1 MLPEGNS
8 SASRGSGAPAC
19 YDAAMTM
26 PHPADPSVTL
36 IAATSLEC
44 NALRRVLPQ
53 ARVVQVGIALESLK
67 VPLGETVVS
76 CGLAGGLRI
85 DLPTGTVLIPRKVRR
100 PNGDVLVCDRE
111 LVEALTQGARSLGI
125 DPVFDAML
133 TADAI
138 VNGSAREMWAAR
150 GYAGVDMETGRI
162 AAPRVAAVRV
172 VLDTPHRELSAEWRT
187 PLRAMLK
194 PGNWPQAAWLAREA
208 PRAARLAALV
218 LGATQGIGG
227 RVRISRQW

>member
-1 MLPEGNS
+1 MQQ
-8 SASRGSGAPAC
+8 C
-19 YDAAMTM
+19 
-26 PHPADPSVTL
+26 VTL

-44 NALRRVLPQ
+44 KALRRELPE
-53 ARVVQVGIALESLK
+53 ARIVQVGIALANLK
-67 VPLGETVVS
+67 APLGYTVVS
-76 CGLAGGLRI
+76 CGLAGGLRT
-85 DLPTGTVLIPRKVRR
+85 DLPTGTLLIPRQVRA
-100 PNGDVLVCDRE
+100 PNGSVIRCDDE

-125 DPVFDAML
+125 EPVFDPLL
-133 TADAI
+133 TADSI
-138 VNGSAREMWAAR
+138 VNGAAREAWATK

-172 VLDTPHRELSAEWRT
+172 VLDTPHHELSAEWRT
-187 PLRAMLK
+187 PLRAMLR
-194 PGNWPQAAWLAREA
+194 PSNWPQALWLAREA

>member
-1 MLPEGNS
+1 
-8 SASRGSGAPAC
+8 
-19 YDAAMTM
+19 MTM
-26 PHPADPSVTL
+26 PPSASPSVTL

-44 NALRRVLPQ
+44 QALRRVLPE
-53 ARVVQVGIALESLK
+53 ARVVQVGIALAKLRG
-67 VPLGETVVS
+67 PLGDTVVS
-76 CGLAGGLRI
+76 CGLAGGLRA
-85 DLPTGTVLIPRKVRR
+85 DLPTGTVLIPREVRR
-100 PNGDVLVCDRE
+100 PNGDALICDRE

-125 DPVFDAML
+125 EPILDAML

-138 VNGSAREMWAAR
+138 VNGAAREMWAAQ
-150 GYAGVDMETGRI
+150 GYAGVDMETGCI
-162 AAPRVAAVRV
+162 AALRVAAVRV
-172 VLDTPHRELSAEWRT
+172 VLDTPGHELSAEWRT

-218 LGATQGIGG
+218 LGATQGIGA